1 MIDISEIRIGESYAC
16 RFKIETM
23 LDEFGSPAGGNSN
36 TPIKG
41 PGLYEGI
48 GVIQVRDV
56 ASEQVKLKDEKS
68 GKEFVVPFAD
78 IWDIDTAE
86 FADD

>member
-41 PGLYEGI
+41 PG
-48 GVIQVRDV
+48 
-56 ASEQVKLKDEKS
+56 
-68 GKEFVVPFAD
+68 
-78 IWDIDTAE
+78 
-86 FADD
+86 